1 MAAPCGVSLHVCT
14 VRGTILDDVGNVE
27 DPPDNFYVTDKPISV
42 QVTPTVEAGADIT
55 LTGGCD
61 CVVASYRGT
70 DKLKRFEFEVN
81 LAALEPALFVLLV
94 GGTLVTGTDG
104 TATVPIGQVWPAA
117 LECGEA
123 EPVSG
128 FEFWTDHWN
137 GDAQDI
143 TFPWIHHVYPQT
155 RWQIGQQQY
164 QNDFAQP
171 VVSGFSRRNDAWGD
185 PYGDLPAF
193 DFATGGWHYTAT
205 EPPAGACDYQDFT
218 PAT

>member
-14 VRGTILDDVGNVE
+14 IRITVLDPDTGAVE
-27 DPPDNFYVTDKPISV
+27 DAEDNSYVTGKSLSV
-42 QVTPTVEAGADIT
+42 QVTPTIEAGADIT

-70 DKLKRFEFEVN
+70 DKLKRFEFEMNV
-81 LAALEPALFVLLV
+81 AALEPAMIAMMV
-94 GGTLVTGTDG
+94 GGTIINDG
-104 TATVPIGQVWPAA
+104 TYDTGVAWPSA

-123 EPVSG
+123 EPAVA

-137 GDAQDI
+137 GDAQD
-143 TFPWIHHVYPQT
+143 PDYPYIHHVYPQT

-171 VVSGFSRRNDAWGD
+171 VLTGFSRQNLAWGD
-185 PYGDLPAF
+185 GPYGDGPGA
-193 DFATGGWHYTAT
+193 DIRNGGWFYTDTAPPTAVCAAAT
-205 EPPAGACDYQDFT
+205 VEPSS
-218 PAT
+218 

>member
-14 VRGTILDDVGNVE
+14 IRITVLD
-27 DPPDNFYVTDKPISV
+27 PDTGAVADADDNSYVTGKSLSV
-42 QVTPTVEAGADIT
+42 QVTPTIEAGADIT

-70 DKLKRFEFEVN
+70 DKLKRFEFEIN
-81 LAALEPALFVLLV
+81 IAALEPAMISMMV
-94 GGTLVTGTDG
+94 GGSIINDG
-104 TATVPIGQVWPAA
+104 TYDVGVAWPSA

-123 EPVSG
+123 EPAVA

-137 GDAQDI
+137 GDAQD
-143 TFPWIHHVYPQT
+143 PDYPYIHHVYPQT

-171 VVSGFSRRNDAWGD
+171 VLTGFSRQNLAWGD
-185 PYGDLPAF
+185 GPYGDGPGA
-193 DFATGGWHYTAT
+193 DIRNGGWFYTDDTPPTAACAAAT
-205 EPPAGACDYQDFT
+205 VEPSS
-218 PAT
+218 

>member
-14 VRGTILDDVGNVE
+14 IRITVLDPDTGAVADAE
-27 DPPDNFYVTDKPISV
+27 DNSYVTGKSLSV
-42 QVTPTVEAGADIT
+42 QVTPTIEAGADIT

-70 DKLKRFEFEVN
+70 DKLKRFEFEMN
-81 LAALEPALFVLLV
+81 IASLEPAMIAMMV
-94 GGTLVTGTDG
+94 GGTIINDG
-104 TATVPIGQVWPAA
+104 TYDTGVAWPSA

-123 EPVSG
+123 EPAVA

-137 GDAQDI
+137 GDAQD
-143 TFPWIHHVYPQT
+143 PDYPYIHHVYPQT

-171 VVSGFSRRNDAWGD
+171 VLTGFSRQNLAWGD
-185 PYGDLPAF
+185 GPYGDGPGA
-193 DFATGGWHYTAT
+193 DIRNGGWFYTDVTPPEAACAAAT
-205 EPPAGACDYQDFT
+205 VEPSS
-218 PAT
+218 

>member
-14 VRGTILDDVGNVE
+14 VRLTVLDSNTGNVS
-27 DPPDNFYVTDKPISV
+27 DTDDNSYVSDKPLSV
-42 QVTPTVEAGADIT
+42 QVTPTIEAGADIT

-61 CVVASYRGT
+61 CVIAAYRGT

-81 LAALEPALFVLLV
+81 VAALEPVMIAMMV
-94 GGTLVTGTDG
+94 GGTILVDG
-104 TATVPIGQVWPAA
+104 AVDVGVAWPSS

-123 EPVSG
+123 EPVVA

-137 GDAQDI
+137 GDSQDP
-143 TFPWIHHVYPQT
+143 TYPYIHHIYPQT

-171 VVSGFSRRNDAWGD
+171 VLAGFSRQNLVWGNG
-185 PYGDLPAF
+185 PYGDGPGA
-193 DFATGGWHYTAT
+193 DISNGGWFYTDVA
-205 EPPAGACDYQDFT
+205 PPTAACE
-218 PAT
+218 PATVIPAS